1 MSDRVLLWCGIAL
14 VGLGLGLGVVAVISD
29 AGDEAR
35 APRLQGHRMP
45 ANFHAG
51 NFRLRDQDGHPFE
64 LASTRGR
71 VVALTF
77 VHSRC
82 TSTCPVTLQTI
93 RGALDDLQDQGADT
107 SQVDVVA
114 VSVDP
119 DADTPKRVRRFLA
132 KQRTPF
138 VRYVSGPRAKLR
150 PIWKRYGI
158 APQGNGQEDHSAFV
172 LLVDRRGIIR
182 IGTPSH
188 QATPEGLAN
197 DLGVLLAEDAPA

>member
-1 MSDRVLLWCGIAL
+1 
-14 VGLGLGLGVVAVISD
+14 
-29 AGDEAR
+29 
-35 APRLQGHRMP
+35 MP